1 MKILHNISSIDI
13 KYGGPLFS
21 MKIVAEEQSK
31 LGHDVFI
38 IAGRSFDETNQLS
51 FDDRIKVI
59 IKNCITKFRYIPNW
73 ENHIKKEIGTPDI
86 IHTYGIWDY
95 PNYIANKYSIKNN
108 VKHIIA
114 PCGMLHKE
122 ALISSFIKK
131 KVAWYLFQ
139 KKILLNSACIHI
151 KSNHELKNILKFF
164 PKEKTVLISNPINI
178 KNIKQK
184 SLPKQNLFKNI
195 SLKKKII
202 FYIGR
207 IHEQKGLIVLLRV
220 WNDIAINFPDWI
232 LIIAG
237 PDNNGYKNKLIN
249 YIASSKNLNCVCV
262 DNEIVD
268 FNDNINL
275 IMTGPLYGDD
285 KHNLFQYS
293 SLFISPSDF
302 ESFGVT
308 ITEAFA
314 YNLPVIISKNT
325 PWNLIEKEKCGWII
339 NDKRTN
345 LKKILLKAFSLDIKV
360 LKLMGKNS
368 KKIIQN
374 YETEVIANKTLTL
387 YKKLINNESF
397 NHS

>member
-21 MKIVAEEQSK
+21 MKLVAENQSK

-38 IAGRSFDETNQLS
+38 IAGRSVDEENQLS
-51 FDDRIKVI
+51 FDSSIKVI

-73 ENHIKKEIGTPDI
+73 ENHIRKEVGVPDI
-86 IHTYGIWDY
+86 IHTYGIWNY

-108 VKHIIA
+108 LKHIIA

-131 KVAWYLFQ
+131 QIAWHLFQ
-139 KKILLNSACIHI
+139 KKILLNSVCIHA
-151 KSNHELKNILKFF
+151 KSNYELKNILKYI
-164 PKEKTVLISNPINI
+164 PKEKTALIPNPINTQNT
-178 KNIKQK
+178 KKK
-184 SLPKQNLFKNI
+184 SLSNNHVFKNL

-207 IHEQKGLIVLLRV
+207 IHKQKGLMDLLRV
-220 WNDIAINFPDWI
+220 WNDIAMNFPDWI
-232 LIIAG
+232 LVIAG
-237 PDNNGYKNKLIN
+237 PDNNDYKNVLNN
-249 YIASSKNLNCVCV
+249 YINSSKNINCHYDENKIEDV
-262 DNEIVD
+262 
-268 FNDNINL
+268 NDSINL
-275 IMTGPLYGDD
+275 IITGPLYGND
-285 KHNLFQYS
+285 KHNLFQCS

-325 PWNLIEKEKCGWII
+325 PWEFIEKRKCGWII
-339 NDKRTN
+339 NEKRTN
-345 LKKILLKAFSLDIKV
+345 LKKILLKAFILDSKV
-360 LKLMGKNS
+360 LKSMGKNS

-374 YETEVIANKTLTL
+374 YDTKIITDKTIAL
-387 YKKLINNESF
+387 YKKLINKDDF
-397 NHS
+397 N